1 MVVEERR
8 QVHRGEEGKQKS
20 SSATPEVRHT
30 RSKNMVKLHVNFTCE
45 LHIVKQLQAAC
56 EAACSPGVRED
67 FKLQLL
73 EKPLS

>member
-1 MVVEERR
+1 MTPVEERR

-45 LHIVKQLQAAC
+45 LHM
-56 EAACSPGVRED
+56 
-67 FKLQLL
+67 
-73 EKPLS
+73 